1 MGTIPCGSMH
11 LDIGFEELLRA
22 RMGDFFADSVRTTN
36 TLRGARRHFETMI
49 KSQYNGYDED
59 NEEEYEIPLPG
70 WPDQPEIA
78 LEDGF
83 LKLSRLKILLNII
96 NIGMIYKPFLTRF
109 LHKLCRL

>member
-1 MGTIPCGSMH
+1 MH
-11 LDIGFEELLRA
+11 LDEGFEELLRA
-22 RMGDFFADSVRTTN
+22 RTGDFFAHSVRATRS
-36 TLRGARRHFETMI
+36 LREAQRHFETWI

-59 NEEEYEIPLPG
+59 NEEEYIIPLVG

-96 NIGMIYKPFLTRF
+96 NIGMIYKQFLTRF
-109 LHKLCRL
+109 LQKLCRL